1 MGAATGASPA
11 SSVKSAQ
18 SHSAH
23 YLAHEYGRIEIM
35 HGYHV
40 TWSLNQ
46 KRTETF
52 MVAPNPAAAATA
64 LRASLG
70 GMPVVILAMR
80 ASHPGMPRWIGAP
93 IITGV

>member
-1 MGAATGASPA
+1 M
-11 SSVKSAQ
+11 
-18 SHSAH
+18 
-23 YLAHEYGRIEIM
+23 LAEVREDRTM

-52 MVAPNPAAAATA
+52 VVAPNPAAAGTA

-80 ASHPGMPRWIGAP
+80 ASHPGMPRWTGAP
-93 IITGV
+93 ITLGSREPWSAWAR